1 MNQHNDKGNQGRI
14 VASDQTFVVV
24 GGGHAGGRAA
34 EAMRMAGFDG
44 AITVIGQEPHV
55 PYERPPLSKDLLA
68 GDDGPEGCFLNG
80 AEYYSDNNIDLR
92 LGCTARAIDT
102 GARHVTLEGGGTVP
116 FHKLLLATGGRVRKL
131 QVPGDDL
138 EGVYY
143 LRGIDDS
150 QAIRE
155 ELKPNRSIAV
165 IGGGFIGLEVAASAR
180 DRGCRVTVIE
190 LQDVLLG
197 RVVDP
202 EVGQLFAELHRA
214 HGVEVLTGLGVERL
228 EGDGRVSQV
237 VCAGGKTVAADA
249 VVVGIGII
257 PNAELAADAGIA
269 TDNGITVDQ
278 YGETSVPGIYAAGD
292 VANHPNPILGYR
304 VRLETWQNAQNQ
316 SIAVARNMCGEHTP
330 FAEVPWFWSDQYDV
344 NLQIAGAP
352 LAWDRLVTRGER
364 ASGKFMIFYMAGDKV
379 VAANAINLG
388 RDMRF
393 AKKLIEQGRA
403 VSDAELMNEDMKL
416 KDIAA

>member
-1 MNQHNDKGNQGRI
+1 M
-14 VASDQTFVVV
+14 APLQTFVVV

-44 AITVIGQEPHV
+44 TITVIGQEPHV
-55 PYERPPLSKDLLA
+55 PYERPPLSKELLA
-68 GDDGPEGCFLNG
+68 GDDGPEGCFLNPV
-80 AEYYSDNNIDLR
+80 EYYSDNNIDLR
-92 LGCTARAIDT
+92 LDCTARAIDT
-102 GARHVTLEGGGTVP
+102 GGHHVTLEGFEPVA
-116 FHKLLLATGGRVRKL
+116 FDKLLLATGGRVRRLKI
-131 QVPGDDL
+131 PGADL
-138 EGVYY
+138 EGVHY

-150 QAIRE
+150 HAIRR
-155 ELKPNRSIAV
+155 ELMPDRSIAV

-180 DRGCRVTVIE
+180 SRGCRVTVIE

-197 RVVDP
+197 RVIDP
-202 EVGQLFAELHRA
+202 EIGGLFADLHRG
-214 HGVEVLTGLGVERL
+214 HGVEVLTGLSVERL

-249 VVVGIGII
+249 VIVGIGII
-257 PNAELAADAGIA
+257 PNVELAADAGIA

-292 VANHPNPILGYR
+292 VANHPNPILGHR
-304 VRLETWQNAQNQ
+304 LRLESWQNAQNQ
-316 SIAVARNMCGEHTP
+316 AIAVARNMCGEHAP

-364 ASGKFMIFYMAGDKV
+364 DSGKFMIFYMAGDKV
-379 VAANAINLG
+379 VAANAFNLG

-393 AKKLIEQGRA
+393 AKKLISTARA
-403 VSDAELMNEDMKL
+403 VSDAELMNEDTKL